1 MILFGTPRD
10 FLLEVVLEY
19 CLFLPLDAWAKHAIK
34 THRSESERHHIW
46 RSEAQLLAVASAL
59 LFVWRQTVPWC
70 LGLLTLGCYLSSRG
84 SSPSQLLNKAASDVG
99 WLWLESTSGLGAAV
113 DGGLRKVFPQRWNL
127 DQATAVVLG
136 AIRGAAVAGF
146 RSALRGISRCRLA
159 VVHWRTDV
167 WEAYVHHTDAL
178 SVPAEQRGAPPRLTR
193 RATFSG
199 VVDRL
204 EVADRV
210 PPAENVPR

>member
-1 MILFGTPRD
+1 MPGPSMPSRRTENEQRFERSLSSSNPSGTTISRRRQ
-10 FLLEVVLEY
+10 
-19 CLFLPLDAWAKHAIK
+19 
-34 THRSESERHHIW
+34 TS
-46 RSEAQLLAVASAL
+46 AVASAL
-59 LFVWRQTVPWC
+59 LFAWRQTVPWC
-70 LGLLTLGCYLSSRG
+70 LGSLTLGCYLSSRG
-84 SSPSQLLNKAASDVG
+84 SSPSQLLNKTASDVG

-146 RSALRGISRCRLA
+146 RFVLHGISRCHLA

-204 EVADRV
+204 EVTDRV